1 MSCKE
6 TCNKLKK
13 KIEKKE
19 HLSFFS
25 TIEENKLKPVCSSK
39 ISIAATSSRTK
50 EFPFQ

>member
-6 TCNKLKK
+6 TCSKPKK
-13 KIEKKE
+13 KKEKE
-19 HLSFFS
+19 NICQFFS